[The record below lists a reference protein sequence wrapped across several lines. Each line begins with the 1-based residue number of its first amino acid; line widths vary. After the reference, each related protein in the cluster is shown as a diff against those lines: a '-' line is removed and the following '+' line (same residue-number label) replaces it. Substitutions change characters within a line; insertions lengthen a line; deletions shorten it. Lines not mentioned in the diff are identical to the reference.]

1 MWEFERSREKD
12 KESEGGCQLTA
23 VQEGHD
29 NESKD
34 CIGNTENSLNTNRNY
49 LIATGRCFILNFLV
63 LVSIVFFLFSSC
75 LSRFPESKNGVIL
88 P

>member
-12 KESEGGCQLTA
+12 KESEGGCQLA
-23 VQEGHD
+23 AMNEGLD

-34 CIGNTENSLNTNRNY
+34 YIGKTENSLNTNRNY

-63 LVSIVFFLFSSC
+63 LVSIVFFFYFLHVC
-75 LSRFPESKNGVIL
+75 LASPKAKME
-88 P
+88 